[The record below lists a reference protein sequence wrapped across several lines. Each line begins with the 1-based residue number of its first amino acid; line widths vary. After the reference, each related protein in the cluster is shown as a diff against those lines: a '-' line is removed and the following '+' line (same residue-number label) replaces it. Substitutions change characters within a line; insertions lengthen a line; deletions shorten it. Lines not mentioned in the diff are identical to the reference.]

1 MEIEIRSEV
10 EIDRKSHMCTI
21 CTYCFSSV
29 TSAYC
34 VTITQHHLR
43 SYFLA
48 PLSETNRFS

>member
-1 MEIEIRSEV
+1 MEIIIGSEAK
-10 EIDRKSHMCTI
+10 IDDKSHMCRI

-34 VTITQHHLR
+34 VTITQHHLQ

-48 PLSETNRFS
+48 PVLETNRFS